1 MSTKKTEEMM
11 PATFQICQKKSTILR
26 KTKQKTNKNPQLIPC
41 RVNQRKVMP
50 RSTKFLKTGGKE
62 KILAIAKGK

>member
-1 MSTKKTEEMM
+1 MMSTVFPDLSKEKKVY
-11 PATFQICQKKSTILR
+11 ILR
-26 KTKQKTNKNPQLIPC
+26 KTKQIQMKHPQFIPC

-50 RSTKFLKTGGKE
+50 KFTKFLKSGGKE